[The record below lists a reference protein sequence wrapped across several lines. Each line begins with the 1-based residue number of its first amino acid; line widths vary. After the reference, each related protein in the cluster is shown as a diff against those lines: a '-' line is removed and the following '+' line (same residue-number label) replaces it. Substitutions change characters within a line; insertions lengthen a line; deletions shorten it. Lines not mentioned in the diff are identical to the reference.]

1 MPLYV
6 VPLIAGLLPV
16 VAVGLSYVIASSLDV
31 IPSCVPFVE
40 GCTSISATGRYP
52 PTSFLFRATMLPES
66 VLLLVYWLLSV
77 AWLRSLRR
85 DAGLPATGGLW
96 IGWLGTG
103 ASVALVLYV
112 TFLGTHEPFY
122 EFMRRFGIYLYFL
135 FTIVAQIVLARAL
148 LKLPLEAGLRR
159 LARVQLG
166 LALLPFALGALNTTL
181 KATLADPDPVENVIE
196 WNVALLMQVYVVLS
210 WIGWRRSGFAVDFRL
225 QNIIK

>member
-1 MPLYV
+1 MPLHV

-31 IPSCVPFVE
+31 IPSCIPFVH

-96 IGWLGTG
+96 VGWLGAG

-225 QNIIK
+225 QKKIQ

>member
-135 FTIVAQIVLARAL
+135 LTIVAQIVLARAL

-225 QNIIK
+225 QKKIQ

>member
-6 VPLIAGLLPV
+6 VPLIAGLLPI

-96 IGWLGTG
+96 VGWLGAG

-135 FTIVAQIVLARAL
+135 FTIIAQIVLARAL

-225 QNIIK
+225 QKNIK

>member
-6 VPLIAGLLPV
+6 VPLIAGLLPI

-31 IPSCVPFVE
+31 IPSCIPFVH

-52 PTSFLFRATMLPES
+52 PTIFLFRATMLPES

-77 AWLRSLRR
+77 AWLRSLGREAR
-85 DAGLPATGGLW
+85 LAATGGIW

-103 ASVALVLYV
+103 ASLALVLYV

-135 FTIVAQIVLARAL
+135 FTIVAQIVLALSL
-148 LKLPLEAGLRR
+148 LRLPLVGVLRR
-159 LARVQLG
+159 LVRVQLG

-196 WNVALLMQVYVVLS
+196 WNVALLMQLYIVLS
-210 WIGWRRSGFAVDFRL
+210 WIGWRHTGFAAEFRL
-225 QNIIK
+225 RQKN